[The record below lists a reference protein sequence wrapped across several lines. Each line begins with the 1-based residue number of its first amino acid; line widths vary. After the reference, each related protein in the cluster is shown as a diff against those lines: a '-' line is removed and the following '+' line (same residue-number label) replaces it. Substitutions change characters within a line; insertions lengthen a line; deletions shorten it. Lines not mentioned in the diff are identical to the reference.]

1 MIQADKIIKS
11 VRLTEK
17 TNVQS
22 SEVGQY
28 TFEVFKDTNK
38 ATIKAAVEK
47 VFDVT
52 VKRVNV
58 INQIGKPRRNRKT
71 GKTARGSG
79 GFKKAIVTLKQGD
92 IIDLTA

>member
-1 MIQADKIIKS
+1 MIQSDKIIKS

-17 TNVQS
+17 SNLQS

-28 TFEVFKDTNK
+28 TFEVFKEANK
-38 ATIKAAVEK
+38 NNIKAAIEK
-47 VFDVT
+47 VFDVS
-52 VKRVNV
+52 VRRVNV

-71 GKTARGSG
+71 GKSSRGS

-92 IIDLTA
+92 TIEFSA

>member
-1 MIQADKIIKS
+1 MIQSDKIIKA

-28 TFEVFKDTNK
+28 TFEVFKGTTK
-38 ATIKAAVEK
+38 GSIKAAVEK
-47 VFDVT
+47 IFDVT

-58 INQIGKPRRNRKT
+58 INQIGKPRRNRKS
-71 GKTARGSG
+71 GKTARGS

-92 IIDLTA
+92 VIDLTA